1 MTEEEHKTTE
11 SLIDI
16 ESKFNV
22 FVEKYKEFCI
32 DKILAPESDTFTD
45 KMSSSSDII
54 DNFVKFEIKSDS
66 VDSSCLN
73 ELNDVSEIIAKLF
86 ESEVTFM
93 KAMKSDIAEFN
104 KLYNCWKYGNIDD
117 PGVMPSKLQQ
127 NSSSG
132 DGGRR

>member
-32 DKILAPESDTFTD
+32 DKILTPESETFTD
-45 KMSSSSDII
+45 LSSNSDMI
-54 DNFVKFEIKSDS
+54 DNFVKREIKSDS

-86 ESEVTFM
+86 ESEVTFI
-93 KAMKSDIAEFN
+93 KAMDSDIAEFN
-104 KLYNCWKYGNIDD
+104 KLYNCYKYGNLDD
-117 PGVMPSKLQQ
+117 PGLKREELKE

-132 DGGRR
+132 HGGRR